1 MDSISA
7 GTAFKKQRLVE
18 PSHYAGAAA
27 IARQHMDVVTTS
39 GVATGV
45 AADIDKIDVFRE
57 SCSDTPLAM
66 ASGVTP
72 DNAADYMHRVD
83 CILVATGINV
93 PGDFY
98 NIDEVRLRRLLTI
111 ARRAGVSDDNRPRD
125 SERWYLSMM
134 APNIK
139 GPSFAWVD
147 PSTIYIDAG
156 SFHALLDDLHPRR
169 RIGPSAVLV

>member
-1 MDSISA
+1 MQSRKII
-7 GTAFKKQRLVE
+7 GTSKLV
-18 PSHYAGAAA
+18 AGAAA

-57 SCSDTPLAM
+57 SCSDTPLAVP
-66 ASGVTP
+66 SGVTP

-98 NIDEVRLRRLLTI
+98 NIDEVRLRRLINRQSLTT
-111 ARRAGVSDDNRPRD
+111 
-125 SERWYLSMM
+125 
-134 APNIK
+134 
-139 GPSFAWVD
+139 FAHYQ
-147 PSTIYIDAG
+147 PESYFPG
-156 SFHALLDDLHPRR
+156 
-169 RIGPSAVLV
+169 